1 MFSKPI
7 FKQSLRANWKLWA
20 VITAVGSL
28 MLTTFTLSFDA
39 ESMATLAS
47 ASEGTSFANILSTM
61 TTLLGSMESFYKMMA
76 VLLGIIYVLFTANSL
91 VVNEVDSGSMA
102 YTLSTPIKRSSVI
115 FTKMTYL
122 VTSIILMFTV
132 IGGVGL
138 GVSQAKYG
146 NVTGYAIT
154 EDIRQAANALDKGD
168 RYVSEH
174 LYLITEDKDALREAA
189 SARNMDT
196 ESYTVYL
203 NQLMETRSYDVA
215 ADILTSENR
224 DEHGDDD
231 DWSDSEIEV
240 TVKEIKKNPS
250 LILESTDAL
259 EAGADVMGMTVA
271 QYRTYLAN
279 QKAALN
285 NKSQT
290 AKVPTNAALILQ
302 TAIDAASDTLG
313 VSADKIEDNMSLM
326 KDKTALEAASKATNL
341 STEQLST
348 MIDGAM
354 ISTAQSVDKALD
366 FDLEA
371 YIWLNV
377 GITLLV
383 LALGSISF
391 FASTFFN
398 RTGSAMAL
406 GGGLPFA
413 FFLIS
418 MIQQQADG
426 MEDLKYFTLT
436 TFYDTSEI
444 IAGGDFGLGLL
455 ALAGIATVLYAIS
468 TVIFCKKDLPL

>member
-28 MLTTFTLSFDA
+28 MLTIFTLSFDA

-47 ASEGTSFANILSTM
+47 ASEGTNFANILSTM
-61 TTLLGSMESFYKMMA
+61 TTLLGSMENFYKMMA

-259 EAGADVMGMTVA
+259 EAGADVTGMTVA

-302 TAIDAASDTLG
+302 TAIDAAS
-313 VSADKIEDNMSLM
+313 
-326 KDKTALEAASKATNL
+326 KATNL

-348 MIDGAM
+348 VIDGTM

-455 ALAGIATVLYAIS
+455 ALAGIAAVLYAIS